1 MLFIYEGEVGHEQ
14 EGSYMLKLTAEQQR
28 VHDFMQAFR
37 KENGFPP
44 TVREVAAALGYKSPN
59 NARQHLLLIEQKRYI
74 RIIPGIA
81 RGIEFREDIDAKSKI
96 AVEERETEIETER
109 GVPLIGSVAAGLP
122 ITAIENING
131 YITLDRSIFKG
142 DDLFALRVKGDS
154 MTGMGILNGD
164 IVVVRKKSTAQNGE
178 VVVVII
184 DGDATLKRFI
194 RDRDTVL
201 LRAENPSYSDIV
213 LTSVNSIQIAGK
225 LVGVIR
231 KY

>member
-1 MLFIYEGEVGHEQ
+1 MGGN
-14 EGSYMLKLTAEQQR
+14 YMLKLTTEQQR
-28 VHDFMQAFR
+28 VYDFMQSFR

-44 TVREVAAALGYKSPN
+44 TVREVAAGLGYKSPN

-81 RGIEFREDIDAKSKI
+81 RGIEFREDIDAKSRI
-96 AVEERETEIETER
+96 AVKKMETETERERER
-109 GVPLIGSVAAGLP
+109 GVPLIGAVAAGLP

-164 IVVVRKKSTAQNGE
+164 IVVVRKKSTAENGE
-178 VVVVII
+178 VVVIII

-194 RDRDTVL
+194 RDRETVL
-201 LRAENPSYSDIV
+201 LRAENPNYSDIV
-213 LTSVNSIQIAGK
+213 LSSVNSIQIAGK